1 MQKNM
6 LSYLQNSAL
15 RFPLKTAIRDEDESV
30 NFSELNSQAKAIAA
44 HFQSLSVTKNRP
56 VGVLLPKS
64 VKAIKC
70 FLGTLYNGCFYVPL
84 DAKNPASRLE
94 AIIKNLNLEFIVT
107 DAKCAQIL
115 KNSDVNLI
123 IFDEINLKDEDKFD
137 RANYENTI
145 DTDPLYIINTSGST
159 GTPKGVA
166 ISHKSA
172 INYIEWA
179 CETFN
184 FKDDL
189 KIASQAP
196 FIFDNSVLDIYLMLK
211 TGSTLFLIPQELF
224 TFPIKVVEYLEK
236 NEINF
241 IFWVPSVM
249 ANIAALALLRGVNL
263 SLEFIIFAGEVMPVK
278 TMNYFKSRFKNA
290 VLANLYGPTE
300 TTVDCAYYVVDRD
313 FSDEESLPIGYPCK
327 NTDVFLLD
335 ENNAPVTAQNTLGEL
350 CVRGASLALGYYND
364 SVKTASAFTQNPLNL
379 AYPERIY
386 RTGDLAYY
394 NERGEL
400 MYKGRKDFQ
409 IKHMGYRI
417 ELGEIET
424 AALSLGGVDSACAL
438 YDGAI
443 VLIYTS
449 QTAVSQRE
457 ILLNLGKILPKYML
471 PTRFVMLDEMPLNV
485 NGKIDRNKLK
495 ELIKDQK

>member
-15 RFPLKTAIRDEDESV
+15 RFPLKTAIQDEDESV

-44 HFQSLSVTKNRP
+44 HFQSLNITKNRP
-56 VGVLLPKS
+56 VGILLPKS

-84 DAKNPASRLE
+84 DVKNPASRLE

-107 DAKCAQIL
+107 DAKHAQIL
-115 KNSDVNLI
+115 KNSGVNLI
-123 IFDEINLKDEDKFD
+123 IFDEINLNGEDKFD

-145 DTDPLYIINTSGST
+145 DTDPLYILNTSGST
-159 GTPKGVA
+159 GVPKGVTLPHRA
-166 ISHKSA
+166 MIDYITWVTEFYEFDENLVIGNQSPLHFDISASDL
-172 INYIEWA
+172 YITLA
-179 CETFN
+179 
-184 FKDDL
+184 
-189 KIASQAP
+189 
-196 FIFDNSVLDIYLMLK
+196 
-211 TGSTLFLIPQELF
+211 TGATMILIPESLF
-224 TFPIKVVEYLEK
+224 AFPQRLLEFVRD
-236 NEINF
+236 NGINF
-241 IFWVPSVM
+241 VYWVPSILSAVSK
-249 ANIAALALLRGVNL
+249 LDLLKDINL
-263 SLEFIIFAGEVMPVK
+263 GIKTVFYGGELMPTK
-278 TMNYFKSRFKNA
+278 HLKYWKKHLPNT
-290 VLANLYGPTE
+290 LYSNFFGPTE
-300 TTVDCAYYVVDRD
+300 TTVIFAHYILDRD

-335 ENNAPVTAQNTLGEL
+335 ENDALVTARNTLGEL

-379 AYPERIY
+379 VYPERIY

-424 AALSLGGVDSACAL
+424 AALSLNGVDSACAL

-449 QTAVSQRE
+449 QTAASQRE

>member
-1 MQKNM
+1 M
-6 LSYLQNSAL
+6 
-15 RFPLKTAIRDEDESV
+15 
-30 NFSELNSQAKAIAA
+30 
-44 HFQSLSVTKNRP
+44 
-56 VGVLLPKS
+56 
-64 VKAIKC
+64 
-70 FLGTLYNGCFYVPL
+70 
-84 DAKNPASRLE
+84 
-94 AIIKNLNLEFIVT
+94 
-107 DAKCAQIL
+107 
-115 KNSDVNLI
+115 
-123 IFDEINLKDEDKFD
+123 
-137 RANYENTI
+137 
-145 DTDPLYIINTSGST
+145 
-159 GTPKGVA
+159 
-166 ISHKSA
+166 
-172 INYIEWA
+172 
-179 CETFN
+179 
-184 FKDDL
+184 
-189 KIASQAP
+189 
-196 FIFDNSVLDIYLMLK
+196 
-211 TGSTLFLIPQELF
+211 IPQELF

-249 ANIAALALLRGVNL
+249 ANIAALDLLKGVNL

-335 ENNAPVTAQNTLGEL
+335 ENDAPVTAQNTLGEL

-424 AALSLGGVDSACAL
+424 AALSLNGVDSACAL

-449 QTAVSQRE
+449 QTAASQRE